1 MREHNGILES
11 LAQLDRDRGR
21 RAQPSVYERFG
32 FFLHE
37 PAELVDVELRVS
49 GRRGQH
55 AADRARDRPDARAA
69 PRERPAGCEQVVEQ
83 RVARRSG
90 LFRDLRQRL
99 DRTSRHPAGTV
110 RTVGPQLLDPLP
122 QDRGHATIVACGGPV
137 RKRRTPVRL
146 LVLGA
151 RRTGLLAAGRARGLF
166 VIAVD
171 PDPGAPGFRL
181 ADRRAILPVDDEPA
195 LERLAEAGRIDR
207 VIGFGSAVA
216 TAARIAARFSLPHPV
231 SPRTGV
237 LVTSRLRQRERLRE
251 ARVPQTRW
259 TVLSG
264 SHVEPGFPCTV
275 SPPDRKGRRLAE
287 ESSGAAEVT
296 VTAVSREGEFEPL
309 LGAGPA
315 AAVAARAAEAL
326 GIRHGLT
333 STRLRLGV
341 DGPRVVELRA
351 DVSDREAE
359 LCRLLHG
366 IDLHA
371 LALDAA
377 LGRAEYVRFG
387 TADAQVA

>member
-1 MREHNGILES
+1 
-11 LAQLDRDRGR
+11 
-21 RAQPSVYERFG
+21 
-32 FFLHE
+32 
-37 PAELVDVELRVS
+37 
-49 GRRGQH
+49 
-55 AADRARDRPDARAA
+55 
-69 PRERPAGCEQVVEQ
+69 
-83 RVARRSG
+83 
-90 LFRDLRQRL
+90 
-99 DRTSRHPAGTV
+99 
-110 RTVGPQLLDPLP
+110 
-122 QDRGHATIVACGGPV
+122 
-137 RKRRTPVRL
+137 
-146 LVLGA
+146 
-151 RRTGLLAAGRARGLF
+151 